1 MDSSWTEPKSDYAA
15 VYPYNNINETS
26 SGHFMEMDD
35 TPGAERIR
43 LQHRTGTFTEVQA
56 DGKRIN
62 KVIGDNYEIILG
74 NDYVYIKGQ
83 CNITVDGPCVVNVK
97 GDMYAKI
104 EGNCNQEVKGNS
116 IQAVHGNAE
125 IHSDGDM
132 DINAS
137 GTVTMGATSVNINSD
152 VNVRGTISSTQSIS
166 AVKNVTAG
174 MQSYAN
180 MGFVTPG
187 WISAGSPVAR
197 MAVPGFISGLM
208 VSDVVRSMA
217 ADRLIYDVHIH
228 PTPKGP
234 SGPPTPLM

>member
-15 VYPYNNINETS
+15 VYPYNNVTQTE

-62 KVIGDNYEIILG
+62 KVLGKNYEIIMDD
-74 NDYVYIKGQ
+74 NNVYIKGM
-83 CNITVDGPCVVNVK
+83 CNITVEGNSVINVK

-104 EGNCNQEVKGNS
+104 EGNCNQEIKGDS

-137 GTVTMGATSVNINSD
+137 GTVTLGATSVDINSD
-152 VNVRGTISSTQSIS
+152 VNVRGTISSSQSIT
-166 AVKNVTAG
+166 AVKNITAG
-174 MQSYAN
+174 LQSYAN
-180 MGFVTPG
+180 LGFVTPG
-187 WISAGSPVAR
+187 WISAGSPVAL
-197 MAVPGFISGLM
+197 MPVPGYISGLM
-208 VSDVVRSMA
+208 VKDIVRSMVE
-217 ADRLIYDVHIH
+217 DRIIYDVHIH

-234 SGPPTPLM
+234 TGPPIPLM

>member
-15 VYPYNNINETS
+15 VYPYNNINETE

-43 LQHRTGTFTEVQA
+43 LQHRTGTFTEIQA

-62 KVIGDNYEIILG
+62 KVLGDNYEIILG

-104 EGNCNQEVKGNS
+104 EGNCKQEVKGDS

-132 DINAS
+132 DINSS
-137 GTVTMGATSVNINSD
+137 GTVTLGATSVDINSD
-152 VNVRGTISSTQSIS
+152 VNVRGTLSSTQSIS
-166 AVKNVTAG
+166 AVKNITAG
-174 MQSYAN
+174 LQSYAN
-180 MGFVTPG
+180 LGFVTPG
-187 WISAGSPVAR
+187 WISAGSPTAINP
-197 MAVPGFISGLM
+197 VPGYISGLM
-208 VSDVVRSMA
+208 VSDAVRSMVA
-217 ADRLIYDVHIH
+217 ERIIYDTHIH